1 MSARGPSVLAVR
13 ALGLVGA
20 LLLGAACA
28 PQAQEAA
35 PGAGAPTWRL
45 ADADSLDRR
54 DHLILTVAQGDPV
67 ALAAVAAQIERRY
80 GVRLAAEWPLNSIS
94 VHCLVIDASGVPDLE
109 DLIDRMRAD
118 AQIRTVQRMQSFQVL
133 ALTYADPLF
142 PAQTALAQLN
152 AARAHQ
158 GSTGA
163 GVRVGVVDSA
173 IDASHSDL
181 SARLA
186 EARDFVRAVPGVA
199 AEAHGTAVASLI
211 GAEAGNA
218 RGMVGVAP
226 QVELVGLRA
235 CWQRPDG
242 GGACS
247 SFSLARAL
255 NFAILNRI
263 RVLNL
268 SLGGPPDP
276 LLAELI
282 ETALAEGAVV
292 VAAWGEQ
299 AEPAFPASM
308 PGVIAAGGTDGRR
321 GLPAPEIDVIS
332 AAPGEAYDYVSGS
345 SVATAH
351 VAGVAALLLAV
362 RPELTSAQISRALEA
377 AVVTRDGAPML
388 DACEALR
395 AVNARHES
403 CSG

>member
-1 MSARGPSVLAVR
+1 MSARGP
-13 ALGLVGA
+13 
-20 LLLGAACA
+20 
-28 PQAQEAA
+28 
-35 PGAGAPTWRL
+35 GAPTWRL

>member
-1 MSARGPSVLAVR
+1 MIARAPRR
-13 ALGLVGA
+13 ALGRGLCLVGA

-35 PGAGAPTWRL
+35 PAPPWRL

-54 DHLILTVAQGDPV
+54 DHLILTVPLADPA
-67 ALAAVAAQIERRY
+67 ALAAVAGEIERRY
-80 GVRLAAEWPLNSIS
+80 GVRLAAEWPLNAIS
-94 VHCLVIDASGVPDLE
+94 VHCLVIDASGVADVE
-109 DLIDRMRAD
+109 ALIARMRTD

-133 ALTYADPLF
+133 ALSYADPLF
-142 PAQTALAQLN
+142 PAQTALALMN
-152 AARAHQ
+152 APRAHQ

-173 IDASHSDL
+173 IDARHSDL
-181 SARLA
+181 APRLA
-186 EARDFVRAVPGVA
+186 EARDFVAREPGEA

-226 QVELVGLRA
+226 GAELVGLRA

-242 GGACS
+242 GGSCS

-299 AEPAFPASM
+299 PEPAFPASL
-308 PGVIAAGGTDGRR
+308 PGVIAAGGVDGGR
-321 GLPAPEIDVIS
+321 GLPAPEVDVLS
-332 AAPGEAYDYVSGS
+332 AAPGEAYNYVSGS

-351 VAGVAALLLAV
+351 VAGVAALLLAA
-362 RPELTSAQISRALEA
+362 RPELTSAEISHALA
-377 AVVTRDGAPML
+377 ASVVTRDGQPTL

-395 AVNARHES
+395 AVNARHET